1 MSFLGDLFGG
11 GIGALAGFAVGGSL
25 GALIGGSSGLS
36 ASAAQSAAQT
46 QANAANQAT
55 AAQQAMFGKTQQD
68 IAPFVQ
74 GGQAAIGQLGTPG
87 MQDYLTHQFT
97 AADLN
102 ATMSPGYEFARTRG
116 LRAVG
121 NAAGVTGSLV
131 GGNAQQGAANYAE
144 NLANTY
150 YQNAFQDYQTQRS
163 NIFGQLYS
171 IAGLGS
177 NAAVGQGTIGANVGG
192 NIANTITGA
201 GNAQAAGTVG
211 AANAISSGIGSYLG
225 YSWLT
230 NQGQG
235 SPGSSLS
242 YLGAPNSSSLF
253 GGTLQPPAI
262 GTVQAGG

>member
-1 MSFLGDLFGG
+1 MSFIAAAID
-11 GIGALAGFAVGGSL
+11 A
-25 GALIGGSSGLS
+25 IGGTGVAILGSSIIGGLTS
-36 ASAAQSAAQT
+36 SNAANT
-46 QANAANQAT
+46 QANAANNAT
-55 AAQQAMFGKTQQD
+55 ATQQAMFGQTQKN

-102 ATMSPGYEFARTRG
+102 ANMSPGYEFARTQG

-150 YQNAFQDYQTQRS
+150 YQNAFQNYQTQRS
-163 NIFGQLYS
+163 NIFNQLYS

-192 NIANTITGA
+192 NLANTITGA
-201 GNAQAAGTVG
+201 GNALAAGQVG
-211 AANAISSGIGSYLG
+211 TANAITGGIGNIIG
-225 YSWLT
+225 YNAWNNGPAWLANSGGGT
-230 NQGQG
+230 GM
-235 SPGSSLS
+235 
-242 YLGAPNSSSLF
+242 NSSVGSMGSGGSL
-253 GGTLQPPAI
+253 
-262 GTVQAGG
+262 AGNIPWYDAANPIYGNP